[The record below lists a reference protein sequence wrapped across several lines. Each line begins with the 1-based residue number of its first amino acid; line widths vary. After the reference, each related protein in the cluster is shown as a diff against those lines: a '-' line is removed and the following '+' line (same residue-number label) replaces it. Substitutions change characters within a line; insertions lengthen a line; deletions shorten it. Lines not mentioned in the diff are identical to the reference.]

1 MVKHIITFSLL
12 FALLCACQQPS
23 KLNENASAITE
34 PVAEESTDEDI
45 DEPIQEPEI
54 LPTATLLDSHIN
66 DTAFINLALLDPDI
80 QLQFHYADTTNFLK
94 TKVYPCATCFLR
106 YEVAQALVKVNKAL
120 KAKNLQLVFFDCYRP
135 RDVQKLM
142 WEVVPDARYVA
153 NPYKGSSKHNRGGAV
168 DLTLADA
175 EGNLLDM
182 GTGFDHFGKEA
193 HHDYKELSEQVLQ
206 NRVTLK
212 EAMALEGFSPIAT
225 EWWHYNYK
233 NSADYAVSNQ
243 ALPCP

>member
-1 MVKHIITFSLL
+1 MVKPIVSFAFLL
-12 FALLCACQQPS
+12 LVLTGCQQTTKPQES
-23 KLNENASAITE
+23 NEVTTE
-34 PVAEESTDEDI
+34 TVSDSSTTSDEKPVVEEEV
-45 DEPIQEPEI
+45 
-54 LPTATLLDSHIN
+54 LPTVTQIDSVID
-66 DTAFINLALLDPDI
+66 DTSFINLALLDSSI
-80 QLQFHYADTTNFLK
+80 KLQFHYADTTNFLK

-106 YEVAQALVKVNKAL
+106 YEVAKALVKVNTAL
-120 KAKNLQLVFFDCYRP
+120 KAEGLQLVFFDCYRP

-175 EGNLLDM
+175 DGNLLDM

-193 HHDYKELSEQVLQ
+193 HHDYKELPEQVLQ
-206 NRVTLK
+206 NRVILK